1 MPYRRR
7 PEYDESV
14 PARLREA
21 RAAYDAGLADVRRAW
36 ADALAAAV
44 DAGMSYD
51 EISAEVG
58 VSASTIRAA
67 VKARDTR

>member
-1 MPYRRR
+1 MPFRHR

-14 PARLREA
+14 PARLRAA
-21 RAAYDAGLADVRRAW
+21 RDAYDSGLARVRREW
-36 ADALAAAV
+36 ADALAEAV

-67 VKARDTR
+67 VKSRTA

>member
-1 MPYRRR
+1 MPFRHR

-21 RAAYDAGLADVRRAW
+21 RDTYDSGLAEVRRAW

-67 VKARDTR
+67 VKGRGTP